1 MSDHLILDPDK
12 LYELYSSEDVK
23 EYYPYYFLPTFRSI
37 DIDIFYDIL
46 NSVSLKVLSN
56 LNNYIFKQWALT
68 KKNLELEDIG
78 PVERKK
84 DILEMTYDNEII
96 VSKEQFNGKLCKF
109 IQGKQVTALFIMNQM
124 LKFLYPCKI

>member
-78 PVERKK
+78 PVGRKK
-84 DILEMTYDNEII
+84 DILEMTYENEII
-96 VSKEQFNGKLCKF
+96 ISKEQFNGKLCKF

-124 LKFLYPCKI
+124 LKFLYPCKV

>member
-1 MSDHLILDPDK
+1 MSEHLILDPDK

-56 LNNYIFKQWALT
+56 LNNYIFKQYFRGET
-68 KKNLELEDIG
+68 
-78 PVERKK
+78 
-84 DILEMTYDNEII
+84 
-96 VSKEQFNGKLCKF
+96 
-109 IQGKQVTALFIMNQM
+109 
-124 LKFLYPCKI
+124 